1 MKRKGFTLVELLAVI
16 VILAIILIIAV
27 PKISDTIVNSK
38 EASFESSAKTIADQ
52 AEKKKMEND
61 SLGIDSNIGC
71 SDVAK
76 LSESD
81 YGDCSITFKGDTAY
95 VTMYGSGKFEGLVV
109 YDATKNNAVA
119 VSSVAT
125 DVSNFKYSEVD
136 GGISIDGFLMGIS
149 KIVVSDVS
157 KCKTY
162 VSSSWELGSN
172 EASTY
177 CNGGKLNGYETTIEE
192 GEREISP
199 SEYETTGLK
208 LEWYYADNVVVED
221 TDKCKTY
228 ATNLWDIS
236 SDSASTLC
244 NGGNVNGWTI
254 QDYINYKS
262 GSLDGSETSGIS
274 VNTILLDK
282 VANVVIP
289 DKIKDKKVVKI
300 NDGAFYSGY
309 LTSVVIPNT
318 ITTIG
323 NSAFMYNQL
332 SNVVIPLS
340 VTTIG
345 EGAFDTNSLISV
357 TIPSSVTTIE
367 NYAFYEN
374 DLTSVTIPS
383 SVTTIGD
390 SAFYGNDLTSVEI
403 PSSVTT
409 IGSSAFG
416 ENSLTSVTIPS
427 SVTTIENY
435 AFYENSLTSVEI
447 PLGVTTIGDYSFAWN
462 SLKSVT
468 IPSSVT
474 EIEDSAF
481 MYNKLT
487 SVEIPLGVTTIGAR
501 AFYNNK
507 LTSVTI
513 PSSVTTI
520 GDSAFYGNDLTS
532 VEIPSSVTTIGS
544 FAFGGNSL
552 TSVTIPSSV
561 TTIGNYAFYV
571 SSLSNN
577 NLSTIVN
584 NTGRSF
590 DWGLIINST
599 SSTNYTFE
607 TGTVAS
613 TKISGKNIQITK

>member
-95 VTMYGSGKFEGLVV
+95 VTIYGSGKFEGLVV

-125 DVSNFKYSEVD
+125 NVSNFKYSEVD

-162 VSSSWELGSN
+162 VSGSWDLGSN
-172 EASTY
+172 QVSTY
-177 CNGGKLNGYETTIEE
+177 CNGGKLNGYESTIEE
-192 GEREISP
+192 GERKISP

-289 DKIKDKKVVKI
+289 DKINDKKVVKI

-318 ITTIG
+318 VTTIG

-332 SNVVIPLS
+332 SNVIIPLS
-340 VTTIG
+340 VTSIGAHSFDGNKLTSVEISSGVTTIG
-345 EGAFDTNSLISV
+345 EKAFYNNKLTNVTIQPGVTTIGNSAFESNELTSV
-357 TIPSSVTTIE
+357 EIPSSVTAIGE
-367 NYAFYEN
+367 KAFKQN
-374 DLTSVTIPS
+374 K
-383 SVTTIGD
+383 
-390 SAFYGNDLTSVEI
+390 LTSVEI

-409 IGSSAFG
+409 IGGAAFQ
-416 ENSLTSVTIPS
+416 NNALTNITIPS
-427 SVTTIENY
+427 SVTTLS
-435 AFYENSLTSVEI
+435 A
-447 PLGVTTIGDYSFAWN
+447 GVFG
-462 SLKSVT
+462 
-468 IPSSVT
+468 
-474 EIEDSAF
+474 
-481 MYNKLT
+481 
-487 SVEIPLGVTTIGAR
+487 G
-501 AFYNNK
+501 NN
-507 LTSVTI
+507 
-513 PSSVTTI
+513 
-520 GDSAFYGNDLTS
+520 LTS
-532 VEIPSSVTTIGS
+532 VEIPSSVTTIGYN
-544 FAFGGNSL
+544 AFSSNKL
-552 TSVTIPSSV
+552 TSLTIPSSV
-561 TTIGNYAFYV
+561 TTIGNYAFYYNNLRSVEIPSSVTTIGDYAFCGNYLTSVEIPSSVTTIGERAFYV
-571 SSLSNN
+571 SSYSNK
-577 NLSTIVN
+577 NLSKIIN
-584 NTGRSF
+584 STGLSF
-590 DWGLIINST
+590 DWGSIINGT

-613 TKISGKNIQITK
+613 IKISSKNIQITK